1 MGVYLDSA
9 LLGLQYAL
17 LALGVTITF
26 RVLNTPD
33 LTVDGSFVTGIA
45 VSGVLTAA
53 GHPVLGL
60 LLSAP
65 AGAAAGCITGFL
77 QTKAGI
83 HPILS
88 GILTMSDL
96 YTVHITIL
104 GGPNLSLLNHRK
116 FFTAAVETIPADK
129 TLVKGVILLLICAL
143 AITLLFLFFR
153 TVAGLSI
160 RATGNNEE
168 MVRVSSINTDA
179 MKVLALA
186 ISNAL
191 VAFSGGLLAQFQGF
205 SDINSG
211 SGMIVI
217 GLASVIIGEVIF
229 GRRSLT
235 LGLISAVAGSVIY
248 RLILPLA
255 LQYSFLSANALKLVS
270 AVIVAATLS
279 VPAVKKAIAKRRIR
293 LEASKC

>member
-1 MGVYLDSA
+1 M
-9 LLGLQYAL
+9 
-17 LALGVTITF
+17 
-26 RVLNTPD
+26 
-33 LTVDGSFVTGIA
+33 
-45 VSGVLTAA
+45 
-53 GHPVLGL
+53 
-60 LLSAP
+60 
-65 AGAAAGCITGFL
+65 
-77 QTKAGI
+77 
-83 HPILS
+83 
-88 GILTMSDL
+88 
-96 YTVHITIL
+96 
-104 GGPNLSLLNHRK
+104 
-116 FFTAAVETIPADK
+116 
-129 TLVKGVILLLICAL
+129 
-143 AITLLFLFFR
+143 
-153 TVAGLSI
+153 AGLSI

-168 MVRVSSINTDA
+168 MVRASSINTDA

-235 LGLISAVAGSVIY
+235 LGLFSAVAGSVIY
-248 RLILPLA
+248 RLILALA

-279 VPAVKKAIAKRRIR
+279 VPSVKKALAKRRIK
-293 LEASKC
+293 LEGSKC